1 MDILTMK
8 QFKSLAEI
16 KSDQAISIYL
26 PTHRAGRETEQDAI
40 RFKNLLN
47 EAEKRLLN
55 QGLRKPVVDSL
66 LKPALD
72 MLPNARFWKYNSD
85 GLAVFITSD
94 FFKVY
99 QLPIT
104 FEELIVTSSQ
114 FHLKPLLPFF
124 ARDGHFYVLSL
135 SQKQCKLYEGTKH
148 TIDEIEFEETLPDF
162 AEAMKY
168 DQFSKEL
175 QFHTG
180 TAITSGGENAAMF
193 HGHDPSD
200 DDKKRLLQWFQKVDQ
215 TISTLLADENSPMV
229 LAGVE
234 YLIPIYK
241 EASSYANIVENSIK
255 GNPEELRPEEIHK
268 KAWPILMPR
277 FSQEEKDAKERYFEL
292 KNKGQTSQSIDEVLF
307 AAHHGKIETLFIAI
321 GEQVW
326 GDYDLEKQTLEIHTS
341 NLSGDYDLLDVIA
354 IQTIQNG
361 GNVFMVDAENIPDHN
376 HLAAIFRY

>member
-26 PTHRAGRETEQDAI
+26 PTHRFGKKTEQDPI

-66 LKPALD
+66 LRPALD
-72 MLPNARFWKYNSD
+72 MLPNAGFWKYNSD
-85 GLAVFITSD
+85 GLAVFITAD

-99 QLPIT
+99 RLPIT

-175 QFHTG
+175 QFHTSIA
-180 TAITSGGENAAMF
+180 TTSGGENAAMF

-292 KNKGQTSQSIDEVLF
+292 KNKGQTSQSIDEALF

-326 GDYDLEKQTLEIHTS
+326 GDYDIEKQTLEIHTS
-341 NLSGDYDLLDVIA
+341 NLSGDYDLLDVAA